1 MREQIV
7 KTSVEQKVLQR
18 FLQRGERIKGDAE
31 LGGLGI
37 MGDEAAGTLAAT
49 FTDENAAKAV
59 LANAPKVCGVP
70 IPCIGPRSPDKEN
83 TKKNFASPDNEWN
96 DAPAV
101 AVLPSPAVRSEK
113 TSSDADFASNRT
125 TSTTGVA
132 GKHRH

>member
-1 MREQIV
+1 MSGGYAEQIV

-59 LANAPKVCGVP
+59 LANAPKVG
-70 IPCIGPRSPDKEN
+70 
-83 TKKNFASPDNEWN
+83 A
-96 DAPAV
+96 
-101 AVLPSPAVRSEK
+101 LPHTVHR
-113 TSSDADFASNRT
+113 TSISR
-125 TSTTGVA
+125 
-132 GKHRH
+132 